1 MASDEENMFLS
12 VAQEV
17 KVTDSDFDYTAFF
30 ISDDQSNFLK
40 QYLSGLVE
48 KILYPNEKY
57 VN

>member
-40 QYLSGLVE
+40 QYLYHHKRIYLHH
-48 KILYPNEKY
+48 L
-57 VN
+57 